1 MAVVRNFHAE
11 YHEAQSAQPTTAL
24 RLSFS
29 SSQPS
34 SSPGTQRPM
43 PPSTS
48 VLTKGTQCAL
58 INHMKPFE
66 WSNEKNRWLKQERG
80 IGFEEVVFAI
90 LEGKLVDIVEHP
102 NPDKYPNQRIYLIEL
117 DCYIY
122 AVPYEEKEDAIVL
135 KTLFPTRKYTKIYL
149 GKDYK

>member
-1 MAVVRNFHAE
+1 
-11 YHEAQSAQPTTAL
+11 
-24 RLSFS
+24 
-29 SSQPS
+29 
-34 SSPGTQRPM
+34 
-43 PPSTS
+43 
-48 VLTKGTQCAL
+48 
-58 INHMKPFE
+58 MKPFE
-66 WSNEKNRWLKQERG
+66 WSDEKNRWLKQERG
-80 IGFEEVVFAI
+80 VGFEEVVFAI
-90 LEGKLVDIVEHP
+90 LEGKLVDIVEHS